1 MPCVSLIVAP
11 NLRSP
16 RAGRGVLKS
25 MSELQALE
33 QSSVLIGGR
42 ILKKRNLVFPTV
54 LKQQLIFTSFRG
66 KFVEHP
72 CVSSFFFFRGSLLKN
87 L

>member
-33 QSSVLIGGR
+33 QSSRVDTGTVQRDAWHKKTG
-42 ILKKRNLVFPTV
+42 IL
-54 LKQQLIFTSFRG
+54 S
-66 KFVEHP
+66 
-72 CVSSFFFFRGSLLKN
+72 
-87 L
+87 

>member
-1 MPCVSLIVAP
+1 MPCVSLIAAP

-33 QSSVLIGGR
+33 KSSRDARRKNFIEE
-42 ILKKRNLVFPTV
+42 
-54 LKQQLIFTSFRG
+54 
-66 KFVEHP
+66 KFD
-72 CVSSFFFFRGSLLKN
+72 VSYCF
-87 L
+87 

>member
-1 MPCVSLIVAP
+1 MPCVSLIGAP

-33 QSSVLIGGR
+33 QSSRVATRKNFPEENLLVLDLRGARTRARSGGGEWPSS
-42 ILKKRNLVFPTV
+42 IDTS
-54 LKQQLIFTSFRG
+54 QL
-66 KFVEHP
+66 
-72 CVSSFFFFRGSLLKN
+72 
-87 L
+87 